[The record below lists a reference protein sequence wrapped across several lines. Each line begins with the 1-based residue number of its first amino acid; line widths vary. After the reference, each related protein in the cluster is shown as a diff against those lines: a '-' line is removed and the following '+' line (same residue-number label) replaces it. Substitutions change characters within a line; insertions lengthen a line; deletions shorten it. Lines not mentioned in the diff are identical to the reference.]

1 MNLINYV
8 KYGII
13 KDVGIIIKVLQKER
27 IIPMAD
33 LNLIPYD
40 KDGKLHLINWRLVVS
55 SDDRIGDIQKWLDE
69 IENIDASIMTVFT
82 PKAMAE
88 FYNMHAFLDN
98 INRMEIGAYFCYNGY
113 NVTKVTENIC
123 AVEETK

>member
-8 KYGII
+8 KCGII

-82 PKAMAE
+82 PRAMAE
-88 FYNMHAFLDN
+88 FYNMHAFLDH
-98 INRMEIGAYFCYNGY
+98 INRMEIGGYFCYNGY
-113 NVTKVTENIC
+113 KVTKVTESIC